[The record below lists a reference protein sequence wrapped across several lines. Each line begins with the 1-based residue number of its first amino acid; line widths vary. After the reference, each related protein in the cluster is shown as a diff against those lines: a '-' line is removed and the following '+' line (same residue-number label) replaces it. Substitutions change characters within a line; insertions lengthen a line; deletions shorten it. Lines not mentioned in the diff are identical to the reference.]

1 MKRAI
6 QVLNV
11 MVKAGIIEDYAIA
24 GAVAGIIHAEPVS
37 TKDLD
42 VLVPLPQ
49 TPAGLATLTSIHAYL
64 RKEGY
69 SMYGQHFIIGGV
81 PVDFLDA
88 HDPIARDALKG
99 AIEVA
104 AWGERT
110 KVVRP
115 EHLIAMAL
123 AVGRHKD
130 CARIEALL
138 EMAKIDKPFLRR
150 LIRRHGLVDKWD
162 AFLRGIRES

>member
-1 MKRAI
+1 MKLAL
-6 QVLNV
+6 QVLNR

-24 GAVAGIIHAEPVS
+24 GAVAAIIHAEPVS

-49 TPAGLATLTSIHAYL
+49 TPAGLATLAPIHEYL
-64 RKEGY
+64 KKQGC

-88 HDPIARDALKG
+88 HDPVSREAFAG
-99 AIEVA
+99 AVEVT
-104 AWGERT
+104 AWGERA

-123 AVGRHKD
+123 AVGRRKD
-130 CARIEALL
+130 YARIEALL
-138 EMAKIDKPFLRR
+138 DMAKIDKPFLAR
-150 LIRRHGLVDKWD
+150 LLRRHGLARKW
-162 AFLRGIRES
+162 ASFGKGAP